1 MAAAG
6 RLCEAAEIGAAK
18 LVVHAAAFCV
28 GRSVLPAVTLVCGL
42 LAALAARQRQ
52 GYKTACQRCRS
63 VAQPGRAPRSGRG
76 GRRFKSC
83 HSDQH
88 LAKIKMLAGTD
99 CGTVSHVLLA
109 SCAHRSPTDGGTSA
123 VRRRGPSRAGG
134 APVALRRSP
143 CGCTRGGVPR
153 RVCPALTCKLRI

>member
-42 LAALAARQRQ
+42 LAALAAQQRQ

-88 LAKIKMLAGTD
+88 LADFPKAL
-99 CGTVSHVLLA
+99 
-109 SCAHRSPTDGGTSA
+109 PTDIPTETIP
-123 VRRRGPSRAGG
+123 VTGG
-134 APVALRRSP
+134 ASL
-143 CGCTRGGVPR
+143 
-153 RVCPALTCKLRI
+153 